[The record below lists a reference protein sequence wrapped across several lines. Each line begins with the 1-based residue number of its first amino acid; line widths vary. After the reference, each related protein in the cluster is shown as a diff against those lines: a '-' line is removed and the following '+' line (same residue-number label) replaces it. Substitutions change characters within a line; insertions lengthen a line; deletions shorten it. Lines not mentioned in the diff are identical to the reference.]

1 MCIEDLLGR
10 IADVLAEGNEIN
22 QKRLE
27 LCKEILALQ
36 KEKGG
41 RVEEPDHSLEE
52 SSAPKESERT
62 LDRAALLKR
71 CEDLHIS
78 VPKGTKTATLPK
90 LIADAETRENEGESR
105 GEEERPQPPESENVV
120 AVQGP
125 RAFESREDLRAAC
138 RLLPSD
144 PEKVTDAERAA
155 AAEVYSRYGRCID
168 EIPQGRW
175 GEFYNELK
183 KAFDEV
189 HSNA

>member
-90 LIADAETRENEGESR
+90 LIADAETREKSEA
-105 GEEERPQPPESENVV
+105 GEEVHKPQPSEPEKAVADLSSE
-120 AVQGP
+120 
-125 RAFESREDLRAAC
+125 RFESLEELRAAC
-138 RLLPSD
+138 RVLPRN
-144 PEKVTDAERAA
+144 PEDVTDAERAA
-155 AAEVYSRYGRCID
+155 ATEVYSRYGRCLD
-168 EIPQGRW
+168 EIPPEKW
-175 GEFYNELK
+175 GAFYNELK

-189 HSNA
+189 HANA

>member
-22 QKRLE
+22 LRRLE

-52 SSAPKESERT
+52 SSAPKESERA

-71 CEDLHIS
+71 CEDLNIG

-90 LIADAETRENEGESR
+90 LIADAEAREKSEAEEGEHTSQPSESEKPVDDQNLKTFETREE
-105 GEEERPQPPESENVV
+105 
-120 AVQGP
+120 
-125 RAFESREDLRAAC
+125 LRAAC
-138 RLLPSD
+138 RALPQNPAD
-144 PEKVTDAERAA
+144 VTDAERAVA
-155 AAEVYSRYGRCID
+155 NEVYSRYGKSLD
-168 EIPQGRW
+168 EIPPEKW
-175 GEFYNELK
+175 GAFYDELK

-189 HSNA
+189 HANA

>member
-27 LCKEILALQ
+27 LCEELLTFQ
-36 KEKGG
+36 KEQRAKVP
-41 RVEEPDHSLEE
+41 RSKAPKSQKTEE
-52 SSAPKESERT
+52 SAKVLPVEPATVKTDVSQELAEEAKAEPEKPVT
-62 LDRAALLKR
+62 DQGLK
-71 CEDLHIS
+71 
-78 VPKGTKTATLPK
+78 
-90 LIADAETRENEGESR
+90 
-105 GEEERPQPPESENVV
+105 
-120 AVQGP
+120 
-125 RAFESREDLRAAC
+125 AFESREDLRAAC

-175 GEFYNELK
+175 GAFYNELK

-189 HSNA
+189 HANA

>member
-22 QKRLE
+22 LRRLE
-27 LCKEILALQ
+27 LCEEILALQ

-41 RVEEPDHSLEE
+41 RVEEPDRSLEE

-71 CEDLHIS
+71 CEDLNIG

-90 LIADAETRENEGESR
+90 LIADAEAREKSEA
-105 GEEERPQPPESENVV
+105 GEEVHKSQPSEPEKAVADLSSER
-120 AVQGP
+120 
-125 RAFESREDLRAAC
+125 FESLEELRAEC
-138 RLLPSD
+138 RVLPRN
-144 PEKVTDAERAA
+144 PEKVTDAERAV
-155 AAEVYSRYGRCID
+155 AAEVYSRYGKCLD
-168 EIPQGRW
+168 EIPPEKW
-175 GEFYNELK
+175 GEFYNEMK

-189 HSNA
+189 HANA

>member
-1 MCIEDLLGR
+1 MGIEDLLGR

-22 QKRLE
+22 LRRLE

-36 KEKGG
+36 KEKRG

-71 CEDLHIS
+71 CEDLNIG

-90 LIADAETRENEGESR
+90 LIADAEAREKSEA
-105 GEEERPQPPESENVV
+105 GEEVHKPQPSEPEKSVTD
-120 AVQGP
+120 QSFKT
-125 RAFESREDLRAAC
+125 FESREELRAAC
-138 RLLPSD
+138 RVLPRN
-144 PEKVTDAERAA
+144 PEDVTGAERAA
-155 AAEVYSRYGRCID
+155 AAEVYSRYGKCLD
-168 EIPQGRW
+168 EIPPEKW
-175 GEFYNELK
+175 GSFYDDLK

-189 HSNA
+189 HANA